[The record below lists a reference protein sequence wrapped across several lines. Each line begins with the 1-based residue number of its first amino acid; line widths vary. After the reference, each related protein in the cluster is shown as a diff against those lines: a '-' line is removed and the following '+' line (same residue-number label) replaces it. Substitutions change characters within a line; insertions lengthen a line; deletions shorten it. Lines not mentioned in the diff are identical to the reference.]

1 MTIEYKGYTISQ
13 SGNNHIM
20 IMKDNRMVMHI
31 AATEQKTAEQLR
43 EHVDFYLRMIGRDF
57 ELVGYQNEL

>member
-20 IMKDNRMVMHI
+20 IVKDNRMLMHI
-31 AATEQKTAEQLR
+31 TATEQKTAEQLKKY
-43 EHVDFYLRMIGRDF
+43 VDFYLRMIGRDF
-57 ELVGYQNEL
+57 ELVGEQ